1 MDLDKQFDNEANWFR
16 NQSNLGVWAI
26 PFYESYELALVV
38 IESLKLPIR
47 FIYHKGQHN
56 IVTDTNQETKEIE
69 T

>member
-38 IESLKLPIR
+38 IECLK
-47 FIYHKGQHN
+47 
-56 IVTDTNQETKEIE
+56 
-69 T
+69 